1 MNRLKPMES
10 LNANGICMAAR
21 SATGLGV
28 ETRQRATMLRFLV
41 MIMLVIAAVCGLQA
55 CGGGS
60 STTTTIKS
68 VAITPASQTVGV
80 NEQFFPFTAVVTLTD
95 STNSSTATVTWEVNG
110 IAGGD
115 LATVGSIVASA
126 DDSLEATY
134 TAPPAVPTTTIDGVT
149 QLGQVSVTAV
159 ATQTTTNPNSNPSG
173 SVTSN
178 VAIVTVGAGAG
189 LTISPLTPTVAA
201 NQVQPFTA
209 LFNGQRD
216 LNATFSVTPSGNAA
230 VYGSIDNLGNYTAP
244 LSPPPGG
251 TVTVTATDPA
261 ATAPATAT
269 VTITYSDA
277 SLSGQYAF
285 SYSGND
291 QSGFLAVAGSFATD
305 GKGTILSGVEDVDS
319 FLTGVKVQVPIS
331 GFYTVT
337 GDGRGFANIST
348 TQGAQTWRFALT
360 TNHHAQIT
368 LFNATSTGGG
378 TIDQQSLNALSS
390 SSSVINGPYVFNV
403 LGADKLFNPLGMAG
417 KFSADGAGNIPSGAQ
432 PNTILDINDNG
443 IAVPAGIVTSNT
455 SLAGSY
461 LFDPLFPGTGRG
473 TLTLTSGPTGTRQY
487 AFYAAE
493 GPAASVTHLYLVE
506 IDNKAFVAGD
516 MYAAPAGSTPL
527 TTGNYVFTAGGNA
540 MIPVANSS
548 PVLGSFASGGVFT
561 SNGTTGV
568 SGGIFD
574 ANNGGTYNN
583 GPTINSCSSY
593 STDPTTGRIDLKL
606 FTGSGACP
614 ALPNSGTSEFA
625 VYQTSQGTA
634 LMLEID
640 PNALSTGMA
649 YQQCVPPAAACSAS
663 VALLGGSLATGLIGQ
678 GVFHNSPSSYQP
690 DASGQISFSGTGIT
704 GGNLDI
710 NNFGSVS
717 PTDPIAASGNSIAAP
732 AANGRGTA
740 VLAVTTPVAT
750 FNLIYYLIDE
760 NTALL
765 FDRDATPIATGILA
779 RQF

>member
-1 MNRLKPMES
+1 MES
-10 LNANGICMAAR
+10 LNAIGKCTAAQR
-21 SATGLGV
+21 VAGLGGEARPRV
-28 ETRQRATMLRFLV
+28 TTVRILV
-41 MIMLVIAAVCGLQA
+41 MMTLVIAAGCGLEA

-60 STTTTIKS
+60 GTTTTIQS
-68 VAITPASQTVGV
+68 VKITPATQTVGV
-80 NEQFFPFTAVVTLTD
+80 NEQFFPFTALVTLTD
-95 STNSSTATVTWEVNG
+95 STTSSTATVTWEVNG
-110 IAGGD
+110 VAGGD
-115 LATVGSIVASA
+115 LATIGSIVASA
-126 DDSLEATY
+126 DDPLEATY
-134 TAPPAVPTTTIDGVT
+134 TAPPAVPTTSIAGVT
-149 QLGQVSVTAV
+149 ELGQVSVTAV
-159 ATQTTTNPNSNPSG
+159 ATQTVTNSKSTTTSP

-178 VAIVTVGAGAG
+178 TAIVTVGAGQG

-209 LFNGQRD
+209 LLNGLRD
-216 LNATFSVTPSGNAA
+216 LDATWTVTPSGNAA
-230 VYGSIDNLGNYTAP
+230 VYGSIDSLGNYTAP

-261 ATAPATAT
+261 AAAPATAT
-269 VTITYSDA
+269 VTITFSDA

-285 SYSGND
+285 SYTGND

-319 FLTGVKVQVPIS
+319 GLTGVKQQVPIS

-337 GDGRGFANIST
+337 GDGRGFANVST

-368 LFNATSTGGG
+368 LFNNNSTGGG

-390 SSSVINGPYVFNV
+390 SSSVINGSYVFNI
-403 LGADKLFNPLGMAG
+403 LGADKQFNPLGMAG
-417 KFSADGAGNIPSGAQ
+417 KFSADGAGNIPSAGQ

-473 TLTLTSGPTGTRQY
+473 TLTLTSGPTGARQY

-516 MYAAPAGSTPL
+516 MYSAPAGSTPL
-527 TTGNYVFTAGGNA
+527 TAGNYVFAGGGNT
-540 MIPVANSS
+540 MIPVTGSS
-548 PVLGSFASGGVFT
+548 PVLASFAAGGVFT

-583 GPTINSCSSY
+583 GPAINSCSSY

-606 FTGSGACP
+606 FTGNGNCP
-614 ALPNSGTSEFA
+614 ALPNASTSEFA

-634 LMLEID
+634 SMLEID
-640 PNALSTGMA
+640 PNALSTGTA
-649 YQQCVPPAAACSAS
+649 YQQCVPPAAACSTS
-663 VALLGGSLATGLIGQ
+663 VALAGGSFATGLIGQ

-717 PTDPIAASGNSIAAP
+717 PTDPIAATGNSIGTP

-740 VLAVTTPVAT
+740 ILAVTAPVAT
-750 FNLIYYLIDE
+750 FNLIYYLIDD
-760 NTALL
+760 NSALL
-765 FDRDATPIATGILA
+765 FDQDTTPIATGIVA